1 MSSNRGILIFAI
13 NNKKIDYLKLA
24 YITSLLAIKNLG
36 DVKISI
42 VTDNYSKG
50 WYYKDNIKKYDA
62 IIDKII
68 TIDDSRDGGTNNR
81 VYRDTNYYSISTNFN
96 NMSRSDAYDLSPY
109 DETLLIDVD
118 YLILSD
124 VLNKVWGNVEDLL
137 INCSANNL
145 MHEQLTGPEFRLNDY
160 GIKMYW
166 ATIIYFRKSERVKLL
181 FDFVKH
187 IKEHWDFYKL
197 VYEFPG
203 GLYRNDYAF
212 SIAIHVL
219 NGFLENEEVKSLPDK
234 TIFTLIDKDQ
244 LLEIINKKEIKA
256 FINDQKENWKFY
268 ISKIRGVDVHCMN
281 KLSLLSKFDNI
292 IKIIENV

>member
-13 NNKKIDYLKLA
+13 NNDKIDYLKLA
-24 YITSLLAIKNLG
+24 YVTAMFARKNLG
-36 DVKISI
+36 NIKISI
-42 VTDNYSKG
+42 VTDSYSKG
-50 WYYKDNIKKYDA
+50 WYYKDNIKKYDT

-68 TIDDSRDGGTNNR
+68 TIDDASNDRKNIR
-81 VYRDTNYYSISTNFN
+81 VYRDTSYHSVSANFN
-96 NMSRSDAYDLSPY
+96 NTSRSDAYDLSPY

-124 VLNKVWGNVEDLL
+124 MLNNVWGNVEDLL
-137 INCSANNL
+137 INCAANNL

-166 ATIIYFRKSERVKLL
+166 ATVIYFKKSERVKLL
-181 FDFVKH
+181 FDFIKH

-219 NGFLENEEVKSLPDK
+219 NGFLENEEVKSLPNNI
-234 TIFTLIDKDQ
+234 IFTLMDKDQ
-244 LLEIINKKEIKA
+244 LLEIINSKELKA
-256 FINDQKENWKFY
+256 FVNDQKENWKFY

-281 KLSLLSKFDNI
+281 KLSLISKFDDI
-292 IKIIENV
+292 IKTIENE